1 MKKSKKGGENTSESE
16 RTRATKT
23 MKKYIRGKLNRRKA
37 SRRRA
42 LRRKTIYEGLDTLDP
57 LLKEKI
63 LAMSG
68 RGTRKKKSKRKKN
81 RKVQKVTKGGW
92 GRIEPSEKLI
102 GGGQNGWGIIKDIKS
117 LVGGRKK

>member
-1 MKKSKKGGENTSESE
+1 MARRSKCKCPKRRKRTKMKKSKKGGENTSE

-23 MKKYIRGKLNRRKA
+23 MQKYRRGTLGKRKA

-42 LRRKTIYEGLDTLDP
+42 INVGLDTLDP

-68 RGTRKKKSKRKKN
+68 RGTRKKKSRKKKN
-81 RKVQKVTKGGW
+81 RKVKRVTKGG
-92 GRIEPSEKLI
+92 
-102 GGGQNGWGIIKDIKS
+102 
-117 LVGGRKK
+117 

>member
-1 MKKSKKGGENTSESE
+1 MQ
-16 RTRATKT
+16 
-23 MKKYIRGKLNRRKA
+23 KYRRGTLGRRKA
-37 SRRRA
+37 SRT

-57 LLKEKI
+57 LLRDKI
-63 LAMSG
+63 IAMSG
-68 RGTRKKKSKRKKN
+68 RGTRKKKSKNRKVK
-81 RKVQKVTKGGW
+81 KVQKVTKGGW

>member
-1 MKKSKKGGENTSESE
+1 MARRSKCKCPKNRKRTKRTKRKRSKKGGENTSESE

-23 MKKYIRGKLNRRKA
+23 MKKYIRGKLNRRK
-37 SRRRA
+37 A

-68 RGTRKKKSKRKKN
+68 RGTRKKKSRKKKN
-81 RKVQKVTKGGW
+81 RKVKRVTKGG
-92 GRIEPSEKLI
+92 
-102 GGGQNGWGIIKDIKS
+102 
-117 LVGGRKK
+117 

>member
-1 MKKSKKGGENTSESE
+1 MARRSKCKCPKNKKRTRMIKSKKGGENTSE

-23 MKKYIRGKLNRRKA
+23 MQKYRRGTLGKRKA

-42 LRRKTIYEGLDTLDP
+42 INVGLDTLDP

-68 RGTRKKKSKRKKN
+68 RGRRKKKSRKKKN
-81 RKVQKVTKGGW
+81 KKVKRVTKGG
-92 GRIEPSEKLI
+92 
-102 GGGQNGWGIIKDIKS
+102 
-117 LVGGRKK
+117 

>member
-1 MKKSKKGGENTSESE
+1 MARRSKCKCPKKRKGTKMKKSKKGGENTSESE

-23 MKKYIRGKLNRRKA
+23 MQKYRRGTLGRRK
-37 SRRRA
+37 A

-68 RGTRKKKSKRKKN
+68 RGTRKKKSKNRKVK
-81 RKVQKVTKGGW
+81 KVQKVTKGG
-92 GRIEPSEKLI
+92 
-102 GGGQNGWGIIKDIKS
+102 
-117 LVGGRKK
+117 

>member
-1 MKKSKKGGENTSESE
+1 MARRSKCKCPKNKKRTRMKKSKKGGEDTSE

-23 MKKYIRGKLNRRKA
+23 MQKYRRGTLGKRKA

-42 LRRKTIYEGLDTLDP
+42 INVGLDTLDP

-68 RGTRKKKSKRKKN
+68 RGRRKKKSRKKKN
-81 RKVQKVTKGGW
+81 KKVKRVTKGG
-92 GRIEPSEKLI
+92 
-102 GGGQNGWGIIKDIKS
+102 
-117 LVGGRKK
+117 

>member
-1 MKKSKKGGENTSESE
+1 MARRSKCKCPKNRKRIKRTKRKRSKKGGENTSESE

-23 MKKYIRGKLNRRKA
+23 MQKYRRGTLGRRKA
-37 SRRRA
+37 SRT

-81 RKVQKVTKGGW
+81 RKVTKVTKVTRVSKGG
-92 GRIEPSEKLI
+92 
-102 GGGQNGWGIIKDIKS
+102 
-117 LVGGRKK
+117 

>member
-68 RGTRKKKSKRKKN
+68 RGKRKKKSKRKKN
-81 RKVQKVTKGGW
+81 RRVTKVTKVTKVTRVSKGG
-92 GRIEPSEKLI
+92 
-102 GGGQNGWGIIKDIKS
+102 
-117 LVGGRKK
+117 

>member
-1 MKKSKKGGENTSESE
+1 MARRSKCKCPKNRKRTKMRKSKKGGENTSESE
-16 RTRATKT
+16 GTRATKT

-68 RGTRKKKSKRKKN
+68 RGKRKKKSKN
-81 RKVQKVTKGGW
+81 RKVKKVTKGG
-92 GRIEPSEKLI
+92 
-102 GGGQNGWGIIKDIKS
+102 
-117 LVGGRKK
+117 